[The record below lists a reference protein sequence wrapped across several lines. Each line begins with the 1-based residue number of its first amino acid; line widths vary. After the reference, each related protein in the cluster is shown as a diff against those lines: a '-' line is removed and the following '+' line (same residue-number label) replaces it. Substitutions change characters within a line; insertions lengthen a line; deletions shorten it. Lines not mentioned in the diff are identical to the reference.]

1 MTEHQSDGSEPTTR
15 PDQSAAGQ
23 MRDGTS
29 GVGRRTF
36 MTLTGLGAAGTAVAG
51 ATSAAAAPAPGGAAS
66 AVSASRGREPSLRF
80 RKDGTYTIVQFNDTQ
95 DDEKIDRRTLE
106 LMRAV
111 LDDERPDLVI
121 LNGDN
126 ITGGCD
132 TPLEMRQAMN
142 NVAQPMEERGVP
154 WAITFGNHDEDSTP
168 SSGVDEAQMLAFY
181 RSYRH
186 NVNGPTAKGVTGQGN
201 SHLLIDGTNGRPAFN
216 VWLLDS
222 GRYAPSAIDGQNLTG
237 YPTWDWVRMD
247 QVDWYYRTS
256 VELERR
262 YRRAIPSLMFIH
274 IPLWEYRFMW
284 FGSVDG
290 RTAADHER
298 GVARHGIV
306 GERNE
311 EECPGPFN
319 SGLFAAVQHR
329 GDVKGIFCG
338 HDHVNT
344 YAGNYYGVMLGYAGN
359 TGFGTYGLSGA
370 ERNRL
375 RGARV
380 YRLDESVDG
389 VLVDTTMR
397 FASEFGIDLTADDQ
411 WTEPLPLPAARG

>member
-1 MTEHQSDGSEPTTR
+1 MTL
-15 PDQSAAGQ
+15 
-23 MRDGTS
+23 S
-29 GVGRRTF
+29 GVG
-36 MTLTGLGAAGTAVAG
+36 AAGAVA
-51 ATSAAAAPAPGGAAS
+51 ATARPAAAEVPATVTA
-66 AVSASRGREPSLRF
+66 GRRPRLRF
-80 RKDGTYTIVQFNDTQ
+80 RDDGTYTIVQFNDTQ

-111 LDDERPDLVI
+111 LDDEQPDLVI

-168 SSGVDEAQMLAFY
+168 TSGVDEEQMLAFY

-186 NVNGPTAKGVTGQGN
+186 NVNGPTARGVTGQGN
-201 SHLLIDGTNGRPAFN
+201 SHLLIQGTNGRPAFN

-222 GRYAPSAIDGQNLTG
+222 GRYAPGTLAGQNFHG
-237 YPTWDWVRMD
+237 YPTWDWIRMD
-247 QVDWYYRTS
+247 QVDWYYDTS
-256 VELERR
+256 VALERR
-262 YRRAIPSLMFIH
+262 HGRKIPSLMFIH

-298 GVARHGIV
+298 GKARHGIE

-319 SGLFAAVQHR
+319 SGLFSAVQHR

-344 YAGNYYGVMLGYAGN
+344 YSGDYYGVLLGYAGN

-380 YRLDESVDG
+380 YRLDESVEG
-389 VLVDTTMR
+389 VLTGTAMR

-411 WTEPLPLPAARG
+411 WIEPLPLPDGRD

>member
-1 MTEHQSDGSEPTTR
+1 M
-15 PDQSAAGQ
+15 
-23 MRDGTS
+23 
-29 GVGRRTF
+29 GRRTF
-36 MTLTGLGAAGTAVAG
+36 MTLSGVGAAGLVATG
-51 ATSAAAAPAPGGAAS
+51 AESAAAAPAAAAVGAS
-66 AVSASRGREPSLRF
+66 GRREPKLRF
-80 RKDGTYTIVQFNDTQ
+80 RADGTYTIVQFNDTQ
-95 DDEKIDRRTLE
+95 DDEKIDRRTVE

-111 LDDERPDLVI
+111 LDDEHPDLVI

-132 TPLEMRQAMN
+132 TPLEMQQAMN
-142 NVAQPMEERGVP
+142 NVAQPMEERRIP
-154 WAITFGNHDEDSTP
+154 WAVTFGNHDEDSTP
-168 SSGVDEAQMLAFY
+168 SSGVDEEQMLAFY
-181 RSYRH
+181 RSYRY
-186 NVNGPTAKGVTGQGN
+186 NVNGPTARGVTGQGN

-222 GRYAPSAIDGQNLTG
+222 GRYAPGTIAGQNLNG
-237 YPTWDWVRMD
+237 YPTWDWLRMD

-256 VELERR
+256 TELERR
-262 YRRAIPSLMFIH
+262 YDRKIPSLMFIH

-298 GVARHGIV
+298 GKARHGIV

-319 SGLFAAVQHR
+319 SGLFSAVQHR

-344 YAGNYYGVMLGYAGN
+344 YTGDYYGVLLGYAGN
-359 TGFGTYGLSGA
+359 TGFGTYGLSGS

-380 YRLDESVDG
+380 YRLDEAVDG
-389 VLVDTTMR
+389 VLTETTMR

-411 WTEPLPLPAARG
+411 WMEPLPLPRDKD